1 MPCHMFAYTTN
12 FPCYAKW
19 LLYEVLLLMD
29 ILPNE
34 VGSHE
39 TYYYT
44 TDSHTEVATLQ
55 NSASIDT
62 MLIIIYYPV

>member
-1 MPCHMFAYTTN
+1 
-12 FPCYAKW
+12 
-19 LLYEVLLLMD
+19 MD

-44 TDSHTEVATLQ
+44 IDSHTEVATLQ

>member
-1 MPCHMFAYTTN
+1 
-12 FPCYAKW
+12 
-19 LLYEVLLLMD
+19 MD

-39 TYYYT
+39 TYYYA

-62 MLIIIYYPV
+62 MLIIIYYPVWVSHAIGHRMHV